1 MKHVRL
7 QERYPVFTVEVE
19 KQETDFNT
27 TDEIMEYLK
36 RCVDGHG
43 VSRFIAVFDHFSHT
57 KGLENGWIDESIL
70 DAKNIV
76 FCFGIT
82 LPNPQAMATRPKSI
96 GVVELADRF
105 VITFLEAPMPLANS
119 MMESWVI
126 SIGNRREVNTT
137 RTGTRV

>member
-1 MKHVRL
+1 MKHTLL
-7 QERYPVFTVEVE
+7 QDQYPVFTLEVE
-19 KQETDFNT
+19 RQETDFNT
-27 TDEIMEYLK
+27 TDEIIEYLK

-43 VSRFIAVFDHFSHT
+43 VSRFIAIFDHYSHT

-82 LPNPQAMATRPKSI
+82 LPSPQAMATRPKSI

-105 VITFLEAPMPLANS
+105 VITFLEAPMPMANS
-119 MMESWVI
+119 TMESWVR
-126 SIGNRREVNTT
+126 SIGNRREAKTA
-137 RTGTRV
+137 